1 MYLAD
6 ALSEVFRMKRA
17 ILLLV
22 IVAIAWAIWWSERPR
37 PQTLVLTGTV
47 DGNEVVVSSKITGR
61 IVSLAVDDG
70 QAVKAGDLV
79 AVLDQEELQA
89 DQGAASDAIA
99 QARANAQQSVAQT
112 ELLEKTLPTK
122 VQQAAAQVEQ
132 TQAQLRQAEAQI
144 AQYQAQLQQSQAQV
158 AQTQAAVAK
167 SQDNFNRIRPLVEKD
182 INPPQDLVSAQ
193 SDLDSAKANE
203 RAAQA
208 GVAAAQRSV
217 AAAQAGAEAVH
228 RSVAAAEAA
237 LSDAQHQE
245 SQVGVQQRQTDAMRA
260 AEAQARS
267 NALAA
272 DARFGQTR
280 IYAPASGIVT
290 LRAARQGEVVSPGSP
305 IVTLFDLSS
314 TWVDADV
321 EETYADLIAMG
332 QTLHVRLPSG
342 AETSGPVIYKAV
354 EADFATQR
362 DVSRTKRDIK
372 TVAIRVRVSNPQ
384 GRLPLGMTAWV
395 MLPVPAL
402 PPRPA
407 DNSVKD

>member
-1 MYLAD
+1 
-6 ALSEVFRMKRA
+6 
-17 ILLLV
+17 
-22 IVAIAWAIWWSERPR
+22 PR

-47 DGNEVVVSSKITGR
+47 DGNEVVVGSKITGR

-70 QAVKAGDLV
+70 QWVKAGDLI
-79 AVLDQEELQA
+79 AVLDQEELRA
-89 DQGAASDAIA
+89 DQGAAGHAIA

-112 ELLEKTLPTK
+112 ELLENTLPTK

-132 TQAQLRQAEAQI
+132 S
-144 AQYQAQLQQSQAQV
+144 QAQLQQSQAQV
-158 AQTQAAVAK
+158 AQSQAQLQQAQAQVVQTQAAVAK
-167 SQDNFNRIRPLVEKD
+167 AQDNLNRIRPLVQRD
-182 INPPQDLVSAQ
+182 INPPQDLVTAQ
-193 SDLDSAKANE
+193 TDLDSAKANE
-203 RAAQA
+203 LAAEA
-208 GVAAAQRSV
+208 GVAASQRAVAAAKAGQEAVLRSV
-217 AAAQAGAEAVH
+217 AAAQA
-228 RSVAAAEAA
+228 A
-237 LSDAQHQE
+237 LADARHQE
-245 SQVGVQQRQTDAMRA
+245 SQVAVQKRQTDALRA
-260 AEAQARS
+260 AEAEAQA
-267 NALAA
+267 NEAA
-272 DARFGQTR
+272 AAARFDQTR

-332 QTLHVRLPSG
+332 QKLRVRLPSG
-342 AETSGPVIYKAV
+342 TEVTGPVIYKAV

-372 TVAIRVRVSNPQ
+372 TVAIRVRVANPE

-402 PPRPA
+402 PPRAPL
-407 DNSVKD
+407 NTVKD